1 VVRCREGLALLTR
14 ITGGAYAAYEDTED
28 EDDMYRTTLRWLGRT
43 AVIRAAI
50 ILAACNT
57 EAPIGPDRAPSR
69 STRRQWRHPT
79 AASVRA
85 VAAHRGPDLGDCD
98 SLRVAGATRLAF
110 HAFATGVQI
119 YRWSGSS
126 VGVRR
131 AVRAVVRRCRR
142 QWGGRN
148 PLCGPT
154 WESNSGSKVVGAV
167 LKRCPG
173 APNAIPW
180 LLPSAVSA
188 EGPGVFNRVTHIQ
201 RVNTVG
207 GNAPA
212 GAGTVVGETANVP
225 YTAEY
230 FFYRAQ

>member
-1 VVRCREGLALLTR
+1 MKN
-14 ITGGAYAAYEDTED
+14 
-28 EDDMYRTTLRWLGRT
+28 DMYRTTLRWLGRSV
-43 AVIRAAI
+43 VITAAI
-50 ILAACNT
+50 MLAACTT
-57 EAPIGPDRAPSR
+57 EGPVGLDRGPAINAPATAPS
-69 STRRQWRHPT
+69 T
-79 AASVRA
+79 AASVDA
-85 VAAHRGPDLGDCD
+85 VGGGNRGADLADCD
-98 SLRVAGATRLAF
+98 SLRVPEPRTLAF

-119 YRWSGSS
+119 YRWSGSAWVFVAPS
-126 VGVRR
+126 AQLFADAGGNGVVGTHF
-131 AVRAVVRRCRR
+131 
-142 QWGGRN
+142 G
-148 PLCGPT
+148 GPT
-154 WESNSGSKVVGAV
+154 WESNSGSTVVGAV

-180 LLPSAVSA
+180 LLLRAVSA

-212 GAGTVVGETANVP
+212 AAGTVTGETASVP

>member
-1 VVRCREGLALLTR
+1 MKN
-14 ITGGAYAAYEDTED
+14 
-28 EDDMYRTTLRWLGRT
+28 DMYRTTLRWLGRS
-43 AVIRAAI
+43 AVITAALM
-50 ILAACNT
+50 LAACTT
-57 EAPIGPDRAPSR
+57 EAPVGLDRSPAINTPTTAPS
-69 STRRQWRHPT
+69 T
-79 AASVRA
+79 AASVDA
-85 VAAHRGPDLGDCD
+85 VGAGNRGPDLADCD
-98 SLRVAGATRLAF
+98 SLRAPEPSKLAF

-119 YRWSGSS
+119 YRWSGAAWTFVAPS
-126 VGVRR
+126 
-131 AVRAVVRRCRR
+131 AQLFADA
-142 QWGGRN
+142 GGRGVVGTHYA
-148 PLCGPT
+148 GPT

-180 LLPSAVSA
+180 LLLRAVSA
-188 EGPGVFNRVTHIQ
+188 EGPGVFHGVTHIQ

-212 GAGTVVGETANVP
+212 TAGSVTGETVSVP

>member
-1 VVRCREGLALLTR
+1 MKN
-14 ITGGAYAAYEDTED
+14 
-28 EDDMYRTTLRWLGRT
+28 DMYRATLRWLGRS
-43 AVIRAAI
+43 AVSTAAI
-50 ILAACNT
+50 ILAACT
-57 EAPIGPDRAPSR
+57 PDATVGPDRGPAINAPAMAPS
-69 STRRQWRHPT
+69 T
-79 AASVRA
+79 AASVSA
-85 VAAHRGPDLGDCD
+85 VGGGNRGPDLADCD
-98 SLRVAGATRLAF
+98 SLRVPEPSKLAF

-126 VGVRR
+126 WVFVAPSARLFADAGGNGVVGIHY
-131 AVRAVVRRCRR
+131 A
-142 QWGGRN
+142 
-148 PLCGPT
+148 GPT

-167 LKRCPG
+167 LKRCPA

-180 LLPSAVSA
+180 LLLRAVSA

>member
-1 VVRCREGLALLTR
+1 
-14 ITGGAYAAYEDTED
+14 
-28 EDDMYRTTLRWLGRT
+28 M
-43 AVIRAAI
+43 
-50 ILAACNT
+50 
-57 EAPIGPDRAPSR
+57 
-69 STRRQWRHPT
+69 
-79 AASVRA
+79 
-85 VAAHRGPDLGDCD
+85 
-98 SLRVAGATRLAF
+98 RVAGGGICPDPASQRVARKPREEVEDGVF
-110 HAFATGVQI
+110 HVYARGVQI
-119 YRWSGSS
+119 YQWSGTGWAF
-126 VGVRR
+126 VGPMATLYADAGYDSQV
-131 AVRAVVRRCRR
+131 
-142 QWGGRN
+142 GIHYG
-148 PLCGPT
+148 GPT

-180 LLPSAVSA
+180 LLLRAVSA
-188 EGPGVFNRVTHIQ
+188 DGPGVFNGVTHIQ

>member
-1 VVRCREGLALLTR
+1 MKN
-14 ITGGAYAAYEDTED
+14 
-28 EDDMYRTTLRWLGRT
+28 DMYRTTLRWLGRS
-43 AVIRAAI
+43 AVSTAAI

-57 EAPIGPDRAPSR
+57 EAPIGPDRGPAINAPAMAPS
-69 STRRQWRHPT
+69 T
-79 AASVRA
+79 AASVSA
-85 VAAHRGPDLGDCD
+85 VGGGNRGPDLADCD
-98 SLRVAGATRLAF
+98 SLRVPEPSKLAF

-126 VGVRR
+126 WVFVAPSARLFADAGGNVVVGIHY
-131 AVRAVVRRCRR
+131 A
-142 QWGGRN
+142 
-148 PLCGPT
+148 GPT

-180 LLPSAVSA
+180 LLLRAVSA